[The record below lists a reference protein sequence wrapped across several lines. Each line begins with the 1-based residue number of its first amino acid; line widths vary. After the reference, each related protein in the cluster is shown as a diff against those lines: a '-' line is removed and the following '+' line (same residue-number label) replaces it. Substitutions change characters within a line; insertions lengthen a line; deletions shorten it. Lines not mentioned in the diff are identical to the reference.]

1 MQPYPKVQAPRSAF
15 IFEMTVTVAV
25 IVQARFGD
33 LKKGRYPGKVLLPL
47 PTGRT
52 VLEEVLFRCQAI
64 PGIDVVVAA
73 LPDTPDTLPLLP
85 FVRRAQDLRRNHDLI
100 DEYVRFMESRGERDL
115 PTDLAGA
122 PGAREW
128 DYGRTP
134 IELVHGPEDDVLT
147 RYVIAADAVKA
158 DVIMRVTADCPLISP
173 DVCGTVIDAFFENQP
188 LDYACNCL
196 PQTWPHGYDCE
207 VFSYD
212 TLQRANHA
220 PKRDAEGVDTWMQ
233 TSPGVRRL
241 NIVNPDGDYHRIRL
255 TLDTPADYLAIH
267 NEMVRRIW
275 AWTGHER
282 EMRV

>member
-158 DVIMRVTADCPLISP
+158 DVIIANDPDADRLAVAIP
-173 DVCGTVIDAFFENQP
+173 DASRQE
-188 LDYACNCL
+188 
-196 PQTWPHGYDCE
+196 GY
-207 VFSYD
+207 
-212 TLQRANHA
+212 
-220 PKRDAEGVDTWMQ
+220 
-233 TSPGVRRL
+233 RRL
-241 NIVNPDGDYHRIRL
+241 TGNEVGSLLGWWAADRAAVLVLLELFLPRRKVVVGIERIVAQELIQRSVKLIR
-255 TLDTPADYLAIH
+255 A
-267 NEMVRRIW
+267 
-275 AWTGHER
+275 
-282 EMRV
+282 